1 MTIFRIKSLR
11 QRLVLFILLPV
22 GLLLLL
28 MGLLGYFYTR
38 DSILE
43 QWRDAS
49 IIKLQ
54 RAAEHIDS
62 RLDEPVRWIN
72 AFEKS
77 AGQNDNLISPDWL
90 VEQLKDIDGV
100 TEVSLKW
107 KKDVFPSRMGMAGA
121 GMAQTGMMRFRPS
134 GIAEVTAPVYDQ
146 KAKSE
151 TVSMISVFQNEDGEP
166 VGTLRITILFRALIH
181 DIQETGWW
189 QSNRASLIDLSG
201 NLFAQTGGVT
211 KERKK
216 LGGPGYPLESAILA
230 ALREKPFGT
239 VLGMGRSAAL
249 VGGFCR
255 LKRAPWAIVLFAPR
269 DKILAPII
277 RFRLIYGVSG
287 VMSILLI
294 LFLILFVVGRM
305 TGPIE
310 KISKAAG
317 SVAKGR
323 YGEPMP
329 IPTRDEVGRLAESF
343 NAMVEGLKEKDFIR
357 NTFGRYVDPEIA
369 KDLISRPDAKS
380 VGGQKRQVAILICD
394 IRGFTPLA
402 ESLSPEETVT
412 MLNRYFSIMIE
423 VIGNNQG
430 IIVDFCGDG
439 MLVFFESLRGSEKG
453 PVARAMACALG
464 MQSEI
469 RPLNDAF
476 RKEGLPV
483 LETGIGVHAGEVI
496 VGNIGSEARAK
507 YGIVGSAVN
516 LTQRIQ
522 EAAGPGEVVISDSV
536 FRVAKE
542 DLSIRKTLRVKL
554 KGFKEVMNLHVLE
567 TFEER
572 SPGASLSG
580 KQGE

>member
-1 MTIFRIKSLR
+1 MTVFRIKSLR

-22 GLLLLL
+22 GLLLFL

-38 DSILE
+38 SHILE

-49 IIKLQ
+49 IVKLQ
-54 RAAEHIDS
+54 RAAEHIDIH
-62 RLDEPVRWIN
+62 LDEPVRWIN

-77 AGQNDNLISPDWL
+77 AGQDDNSFSSDWL
-90 VEQLKDIDGV
+90 VKQLRDIDGV
-100 TEVSLKW
+100 TDVSLKW
-107 KKDVFPSRMGMAGA
+107 KSAVFLGRMGMART
-121 GMAQTGMMRFRPS
+121 GMARTGMMHFRHS
-134 GIAEVTAPVYDQ
+134 GIAEVTAPVYDP
-146 KAKSE
+146 KAKNE
-151 TVSMISVFQNEDGEP
+151 TVSMISVFENDDGEP
-166 VGTLRITILFRALIH
+166 VGTLRITILFEALIH

-201 NLFAQTGGVT
+201 NLFAQTGGLT

-216 LGGPGYPLESAILA
+216 LGGPGYPLESSILT
-230 ALREKPFGT
+230 ALRKKPFGT
-239 VLGMGRSAAL
+239 ILGTAHQADL
-249 VGGFCR
+249 VAGFCR
-255 LKRAPWAIVLFAPR
+255 LKKAPWAIVLFAPR
-269 DKILAPII
+269 DKILAPLI
-277 RFRLIYGVSG
+277 RFRLIYAVSG

-329 IPTRDEVGRLAESF
+329 ILTGDEIGRLAASF
-343 NAMVEGLKEKDFIR
+343 NAMVEGLKEKDFIS

-369 KDLISRPDAKS
+369 RDLISRPEAKS
-380 VGGQKRQVAILICD
+380 VGGHKREVAILICD
-394 IRGFTPLA
+394 IRGFTTLA
-402 ESLSPEETVT
+402 ESLGPEETVT

-439 MLVFFESLRGSEKG
+439 MLVFFEALKGSDKG

-496 VGNIGSEARAK
+496 VGNIGSETRAK

-522 EAAGPGEVVISDSV
+522 EVAGPGEVVISDNILSA
-536 FRVAKE
+536 AKE
-542 DLSIRKTLRVKL
+542 ELAVRKSLRVKL
-554 KGFKEVMNLHVLE
+554 KGLKEAMNLHVIE
-567 TFEER
+567 AYR
-572 SPGASLSG
+572 GRVPGASPSG
-580 KQGE
+580 KQVE

>member
-1 MTIFRIKSLR
+1 MTVFRIKSLR

-22 GLLLLL
+22 GLFLFL

-38 DSILE
+38 SHILE

-49 IIKLQ
+49 IVKLQ
-54 RAAEHIDS
+54 RAAEHIDIN
-62 RLDEPVRWIN
+62 LDEPVRWIN

-77 AGQNDNLISPDWL
+77 AGQNDNSFSPDWL
-90 VEQLKDIDGV
+90 VKQLRDIDGV
-100 TEVSLKW
+100 TDVSLKW
-107 KKDVFPSRMGMAGA
+107 KAAAFSGRMGMAGT
-121 GMAQTGMMRFRPS
+121 GMAGKGMMHFRHS
-134 GIAEVTAPVYDQ
+134 GIAEVTAPAYDP
-146 KAKSE
+146 KAKNE
-151 TVSMISVFQNEDGEP
+151 TVSMISVFENDDGEP
-166 VGTLRITILFRALIH
+166 VGTLRITILFEALIQ
-181 DIQETGWW
+181 DIQKTGWW

-201 NLFAQTGGVT
+201 NLFAQTGGLKKV
-211 KERKK
+211 RKR
-216 LGGPGYPLESAILA
+216 LGGPGYPLESSILA

-239 VLGMGRSAAL
+239 ILGTGRQAAL
-249 VGGFCR
+249 VAGFCR
-255 LKRAPWAIVLFAPR
+255 LKKAPWAIVLFAPR
-269 DKILAPII
+269 DKILAPLI
-277 RFRLIYGVSG
+277 RFRLIYAVSG

-294 LFLILFVVGRM
+294 LFLILFVLGRM

-323 YGEPMP
+323 YGGPMP
-329 IPTRDEVGRLAESF
+329 ILTGDEIGRLAESF
-343 NAMVEGLKEKDFIR
+343 NAMVEGLKERDFIR

-369 KDLISRPDAKS
+369 RDLISRPGALT
-380 VGGQKRQVAILICD
+380 VGGHKREVAILICD

-402 ESLSPEETVT
+402 ESLRPEVTIT

-439 MLVFFESLRGSEKG
+439 MLIFFESLKGSEG
-453 PVARAMACALG
+453 PVVRAMTCAWD

-469 RPLNDAF
+469 RPFNDGLK
-476 RKEGLPV
+476 KEGLPV

-522 EAAGPGEVVISDSV
+522 EVAGPGEVVISDNILNAV
-536 FRVAKE
+536 KE
-542 DLSIRKTLRVKL
+542 HLEIRKTLRVKL
-554 KGFKEVMNLHVLE
+554 KGLKEAMNLHVIE
-567 TFEER
+567 AYR
-572 SPGASLSG
+572 GRVPGVNPSG
-580 KQGE
+580 KQVG